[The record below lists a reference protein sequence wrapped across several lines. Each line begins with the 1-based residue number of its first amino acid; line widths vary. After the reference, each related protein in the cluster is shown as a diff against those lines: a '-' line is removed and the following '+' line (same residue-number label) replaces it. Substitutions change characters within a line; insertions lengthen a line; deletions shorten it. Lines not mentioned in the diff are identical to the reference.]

1 MRGFIKIPLI
11 LALLIGV
18 IIAAYLYISR
28 AEDVTKLQQTSEN
41 AGDIIDN
48 AQQLQNQTEEA
59 QNRANNIQNQLYD

>member
-28 AEDVTKLQQTSEN
+28 SEDIAELQGSPEN
-41 AGDIIDN
+41 AGSIIDN
-48 AQQLQNQTEEA
+48 AQGIKNQTQDA
-59 QNRANNIQNQLYD
+59 QNRANNIQNQLYQ